1 MQKFGGCQ
9 RKSIKQNKQP
19 GKTCKLYRGTRSD
32 LSVKQGPSCC
42 EVTLLFTNPGDQ
54 PLLNINISK
63 NSFFIHYK
71 NLRPEYISI
80 STCAFTPHNVKKDQD
95 QRDVTDVI
103 LRHIF
108 EPILQHM
115 LHSDLASKWT
125 FQSSARVCGKFEMS
139 HCSQLSS
146 STVIITCF
154 WQIKP
159 GIQRSLSRHC
169 NSRSVQTCRGEIS

>member
-1 MQKFGGCQ
+1 MQTLQ
-9 RKSIKQNKQP
+9 RHSVWPQCEAGTFLLWGNTVIHQSRGSASIKHQYFK
-19 GKTCKLYRGTRSD
+19 
-32 LSVKQGPSCC
+32 
-42 EVTLLFTNPGDQ
+42 E
-54 PLLNINISK
+54 
-63 NSFFIHYK
+63 FILHTFPPIYK

-169 NSRSVQTCRGEIS
+169 NSWSVQTCRGEIS